1 MLLAVKLGVLQMP
14 QLPQLPQMPG
24 QGLLS
29 RQLDKAG
36 KALRERMDDLDDG
49 VEELQDSV
57 RAEVLRSDQS
67 SRPFRAQKQLST
79 GREPSGV
86 LPGSG
91 SSSRQLDVQQAVQA
105 APPMAAADTGASRL
119 LQEGQQVQD
128 HGAAEPATAQGAAR
142 LRGFRGLAEQVGSG
156 AKTLGVN
163 AWQTGKA
170 AGSAALQQGKQLR
183 DSGAVQE
190 ASQQAAEAAGKA
202 AQATK
207 QAVSGLWQRGQKL
220 GSRLGAAGAQSP
232 GVEAEVVSSAG
243 QDAAAATQGAAS
255 GVVGQQRSE
264 REVDAI
270 LANS

>member
-14 QLPQLPQMPG
+14 QLPQLPQVPG
-24 QGLLS
+24 QALLS

-49 VEELQDSV
+49 VEELQESV
-57 RAEVLRSDQS
+57 HAERRPDQ

-79 GREPSGV
+79 GRKSSGV
-86 LPGSG
+86 LPGAG
-91 SSSRQLDVQQAVQA
+91 GSSRQLDVQQAVQA
-105 APPMAAADTGASRL
+105 TPPMAASDTGASRL
-119 LQEGQQVQD
+119 QEGQQV
-128 HGAAEPATAQGAAR
+128 GAAEPATAQGAPG
-142 LRGFRGLAEQVGSG
+142 LGGFRGLAEQVGSG
-156 AKTLGVN
+156 AKN

-170 AGSAALQQGKQLR
+170 AGSAALQQGQQLR
-183 DSGAVQE
+183 NSGAVQE

-220 GSRLGAAGAQSP
+220 GSRLGAGTQSP
-232 GVEAEVVSSAG
+232 GLEAEAVSSGG
-243 QDAAAATQGAAS
+243 QDAAATQGAAS
-255 GVVGQQRSE
+255 GVGQQQSE

>member
-14 QLPQLPQMPG
+14 QLPQLPQLPQVPG
-24 QGLLS
+24 QALLS

-49 VEELQDSV
+49 VEDLQDSV
-57 RAEVLRSDQS
+57 RAERRPDQ
-67 SRPFRAQKQLST
+67 SRPFREAQKQLST
-79 GREPSGV
+79 GREPSSV
-86 LPGSG
+86 LPGSGG

-105 APPMAAADTGASRL
+105 TPPMAAADTGARR

-128 HGAAEPATAQGAAR
+128 SAAEPASAQGAAG
-142 LRGFRGLAEQVGSG
+142 LGGFRGLAEQVGSG
-156 AKTLGVN
+156 AKN

-170 AGSAALQQGKQLR
+170 AGSVALQQGKQLR

-202 AQATK
+202 AQATR
-207 QAVSGLWQRGQKL
+207 QAVGGLWQRGQKL
-220 GSRLGAAGAQSP
+220 GSRLGAQSPAGLEAEAGA
-232 GVEAEVVSSAG
+232 SAG
-243 QDAAAATQGAAS
+243 QDEAATTQGAAS
-255 GVVGQQRSE
+255 GVGQQRSE
-264 REVDAI
+264 REVDVI